1 MTGDRIDKMDYIH
14 EEEKVGG
21 VRKTELSVKSTAA
34 WRRVGRE
41 KRRNQKNISYNMLV
55 TSKSATLRD
64 KSMEAKW

>member
-41 KRRNQKNISYNMLV
+41 KRRNQKKHLV
-55 TSKSATLRD
+55 QYVGVQQIGDFAG
-64 KSMEAKW
+64 